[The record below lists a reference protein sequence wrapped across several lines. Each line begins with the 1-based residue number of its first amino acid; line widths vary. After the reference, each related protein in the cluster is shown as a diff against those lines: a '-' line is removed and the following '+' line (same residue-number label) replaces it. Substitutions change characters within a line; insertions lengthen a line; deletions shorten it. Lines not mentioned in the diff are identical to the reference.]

1 MRNRIPGIAVAAF
14 GLLLAASAAPAQEPA
29 THTETTTKHTGA
41 GPNTK
46 TKTEWVTG
54 TVKTYDA
61 GKSIKI
67 EGPGGKN
74 YSFDL
79 DKDAHVKGSI
89 EVGQRAKVGY
99 TKDADGKEHVT
110 VLSTGGTATSDTG
123 KQPMSK
129 HSHKMAAT
137 SDETQAANG
146 GPRMHSES
154 TVKHTG
160 AGPDTKSSSEVVVG
174 TVKKYEAGK
183 KIEVTGPGNKEYT
196 FDLDHAVGVEG
207 NVAVGE
213 RVKVTYTRATDG
225 NKVTTVQPAHGGM

>member
-1 MRNRIPGIAVAAF
+1 MKMRIPGISVAAV
-14 GLLLAASAAPAQEPA
+14 GLLLAASAVPAQEPA

-54 TVKTYDA
+54 TVKSYDA

-67 EGPGGKN
+67 EGPGGKD

-89 EVGQRAKVGY
+89 AVGQKAKVGY

-110 VLSTGGTATSDTG
+110 VLSSGGAATSDTG

-129 HSHKMAAT
+129 HSHNMAAT
-137 SDETQAANG
+137 SDETQAANA

-160 AGPDTKSSSEVVVG
+160 PGPDTKTSNEVVVG

-183 KIEVTGPGNKEYT
+183 KIEVTGPGNKDYT
-196 FDLDHAVGVEG
+196 FDLDHAAGVEG

-213 RVKVTYTRATDG
+213 RVKVTYTKTNDG
-225 NKVTTVQPAHGGM
+225 NKVTTVQPAHGGK